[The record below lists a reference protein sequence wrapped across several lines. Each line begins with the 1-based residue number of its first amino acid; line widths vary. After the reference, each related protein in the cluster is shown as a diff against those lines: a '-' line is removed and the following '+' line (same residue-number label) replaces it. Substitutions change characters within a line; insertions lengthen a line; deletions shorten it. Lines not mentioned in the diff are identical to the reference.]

1 MRPRCSRALAGLF
14 ACRAAS
20 IPLSCR
26 PAGAL
31 LADDCR
37 WRFFRCAEP
46 AGVGLTEAIYEKTK
60 NLAQYKI
67 AAHVTWPGVD
77 ITTTGKTKI
86 DQFEVEVIDPADDY
100 VELLKNIFDFEAIKG
115 LFTNP
120 AFTFVF
126 DGMNAVSGPYAKKI
140 FVDELGANPESVI
153 RAVPLEDFGGL
164 HPDPNLTYAA
174 ELATTMKVG
183 QEDAA
188 GAPELGAA
196 SDGDGDRNMILGK
209 GFFVS
214 PSDSVAVIAAN
225 SDCIPYFKSGLK
237 GVARSMPTSGAL
249 DRVAKKMD
257 IPCAE
262 TPTGWKYFGS
272 LMDADMCSICGEESF
287 GTGGDH
293 VREKDGLW
301 AVLCW

>member
-1 MRPRCSRALAGLF
+1 MPCV
-14 ACRAAS
+14 
-20 IPLSCR
+20 
-26 PAGAL
+26 
-31 LADDCR
+31 
-37 WRFFRCAEP
+37 AEP
-46 AGVGLTEAIYEKTK
+46 AGVAFTDAVYEKSK

-77 ITTTGKTKI
+77 ISATGKTKI

-100 VELLKNIFDFEAIKG
+100 VELLKTVFDFEAIKS
-115 LFTNP
+115 LFQNP
-120 AFTFVF
+120 SFTFVF
-126 DGMNAVSGPYAKKI
+126 DGMNAVTGPYASKI
-140 FVDELGANPESVI
+140 FVDELGANPESII
-153 RAVPLEDFGGL
+153 RGTPLEDFGGL

-174 ELATTMKVG
+174 DLATTMKLG
-183 QEDAA
+183 QEDTD

-225 SDCIPYFKSGLK
+225 AGCIPYFKAGLK
-237 GVARSMPTSGAL
+237 GLARSMPTSGAL
-249 DRVAKKMD
+249 DRVAKKLEV
-257 IPCAE
+257 PCAE

-272 LMDADMCSICGEESF
+272 LMDADKCSICGEESF

-293 VREKDGLW
+293 VREKDGLY

>member
-1 MRPRCSRALAGLF
+1 M
-14 ACRAAS
+14 ACA
-20 IPLSCR
+20 
-26 PAGAL
+26 
-31 LADDCR
+31 
-37 WRFFRCAEP
+37 AEP
-46 AGVGLTEAIYEKTK
+46 AGVTVTDAVYEKSK

-77 ITTTGKTKI
+77 ISTTGKTKI

-100 VELLKNIFDFEAIKG
+100 VELLKSVFDFEAIKS
-115 LFTNP
+115 LFQNP
-120 AFTFVF
+120 SFTFVF
-126 DGMNAVSGPYAKKI
+126 DGMNAVTGPYASKI

-153 RAVPLEDFGGL
+153 RGEPMEDFGGL

-174 ELATTMKVG
+174 DLATTMKLG
-183 QEDAA
+183 QDDTE

-225 SDCIPYFKSGLK
+225 AGCIPYFKGGLK
-237 GVARSMPTSGAL
+237 GLARSMPTSSAL
-249 DRVAKKMD
+249 DRVAKKLE
-257 IPCAE
+257 IPFAE

-272 LMDADMCSICGEESF
+272 LMDADKCSICGEESF